1 MNISLLKKI
10 NERMPYWMKKPFAKI
25 IRNKLIKNKV
35 FLEEY
40 KSLCQYDEMDVDEK
54 NEKQLELLKKTVQHA
69 YYHTKYYHDLFDKA
83 GFDCNSINSVEDLQK
98 IPVLTKEILKN
109 NLEDLLADDLDNY
122 YLVTTGGTSGEPV
135 KVYMEKNA
143 IYREWAFVYHY
154 WSKYGYDF
162 QNSRLATFRGVDLG
176 DRLYEINP
184 LYNEIRMNSFV
195 LSEENV
201 KKYVQLID
209 KYGAGI
215 IYGYPSSVYNF
226 CRLAVKKGIDIQ
238 RKFKAAFL
246 ISENLYSF
254 QEEVIHQAL
263 GCEIAI
269 FYGHSERAVFGE
281 KYSCGYVFN
290 QLYGVTELSSSGEPI
305 ITGFINNKTPLIR
318 YVADD
323 QVSIIKNQFYDIP
336 GHTEVSDSGK
346 YNMSVQ
352 NPGSIFLTDEIHCDI
367 KGHRD
372 MEVLYGAS
380 GQHISVAA
388 INFHDHTFDKVE
400 GYQFI
405 QDKPGDCLM
414 LLKSENLSQN
424 EIEAIQ
430 NHVNH
435 KFGSGVKCK
444 VKITDKLKLTP
455 RGKYKMIIQNWREN

>member
-1 MNISLLKKI
+1 
-10 NERMPYWMKKPFAKI
+10 
-25 IRNKLIKNKV
+25 
-35 FLEEY
+35 
-40 KSLCQYDEMDVDEK
+40 
-54 NEKQLELLKKTVQHA
+54 
-69 YYHTKYYHDLFDKA
+69 
-83 GFDCNSINSVEDLQK
+83 
-98 IPVLTKEILKN
+98 
-109 NLEDLLADDLDNY
+109 
-122 YLVTTGGTSGEPV
+122 
-135 KVYMEKNA
+135 MEKNA

-323 QVSIIKNQFYDIP
+323 QVSIIKDQFYDIP

-372 MEVLYGAS
+372 MEVLYGVS